1 MAFPARSIS
10 SGRNK
15 KFIVPLSRRA
25 CRRLPL
31 TGKSNQDLY
40 RSFEMKTTSSTENLI
55 ETPQPHWVSRTA
67 FQILAAIFFL
77 NQAALATALYFGSVW
92 FAVPLVLTAS
102 HLMHGMLIGFHEASH
117 GLLRKTRRL
126 NEIDGVIIGIFSLMS
141 FSLYRA
147 AHQLHHAYLATE
159 RDVELWPFVIP
170 GTPRWARV
178 LAAILELSLGL
189 LFTPFLFARTFLR
202 AGSPIR
208 NKKLRRRIWAE
219 YALAAGVW
227 VCLLAAMTWWGAW
240 KYFLCMYLAPAFL
253 ASNMQSWRKYIEH
266 VGLTGSTVNSS
277 TRSIVSEGPLGRLV
291 AFTLLHEPYH
301 GVHHRHAGLPHAEL
315 PQFALE
321 LEPKNPDEL
330 SPFPS
335 YRHALM
341 DLFRSL
347 PDPRAGAQ
355 WLKATLQ

>member
-1 MAFPARSIS
+1 M
-10 SGRNK
+10 N
-15 KFIVPLSRRA
+15 
-25 CRRLPL
+25 
-31 TGKSNQDLY
+31 
-40 RSFEMKTTSSTENLI
+40 TTSPTENVA
-55 ETPQPHWVSRTA
+55 ETAQPHWVSRAA
-67 FQILAAIFFL
+67 FPILTAIFFL
-77 NQAALATALYFGSVW
+77 NQAALGASLYFGSWW
-92 FAVPLVLTAS
+92 FSIPLVLSAS

-126 NEIDGVIIGIFSLMS
+126 NEIDGVLIGIFSLMS

-147 AHQLHHAYLATE
+147 AHQLHHAYLASE

-170 GTPRWARV
+170 GTPRWTRI
-178 LAAILELSLGL
+178 LAAILELGFGL
-189 LFTPFLFARTFLR
+189 LFTPFLFVRTFLR

-219 YALAAGVW
+219 FALMAGVW
-227 VCLLAAMTWWGAW
+227 VCLLALVSWWGAW
-240 KYFLCMYLAPAFL
+240 KYFFWIYLAPAYL

-315 PQFALE
+315 PQLVAE
-321 LEPKNPDEL
+321 LEPKNPGEI

-335 YRHALM
+335 YRHAFKH
-341 DLFRSL
+341 LFGSL
-347 PDPRAGAQ
+347 RDPRAGAQ
-355 WLKATLQ
+355 WLKTSPQ

>member
-1 MAFPARSIS
+1 M
-10 SGRNK
+10 N
-15 KFIVPLSRRA
+15 
-25 CRRLPL
+25 
-31 TGKSNQDLY
+31 
-40 RSFEMKTTSSTENLI
+40 TSSPTETLL
-55 ETPQPHWVSRTA
+55 EPPPTHWVSRAA
-67 FQILAAIFFL
+67 FPILAAVFFL
-77 NQAALATALYFGSVW
+77 NQIALGAVLYFGSVW
-92 FAVPLVLTAS
+92 FAVPLILTAS
-102 HLMHGMLIGFHEASH
+102 HLMHGLLIGFHEASH

-126 NEIDGVIIGIFSLMS
+126 NEIDGVIIGIFSFMS

-170 GTPRWARV
+170 KMPRWVRV
-178 LAAILELSLGL
+178 LAATLELGLGL
-189 LFTPFLFARTFLR
+189 LFTPFLFVRTFLR
-202 AGSPIR
+202 ADSPIR

-219 YALAAGVW
+219 FALTAGVW
-227 VCLLAAMTWWGAW
+227 ISLLTAVAWWGAW
-240 KYFLCMYLAPAFL
+240 KYFLCMYLAPAYL

-277 TRSIVSEGPLGRLV
+277 TRSIVSGDLLGRFI

-315 PQFALE
+315 PQHASE
-321 LEPKNPDEL
+321 LEPKNPGEV

-347 PDPRAGAQ
+347 SDPRAGAQ
-355 WLKATLQ
+355 WLKAAPQ